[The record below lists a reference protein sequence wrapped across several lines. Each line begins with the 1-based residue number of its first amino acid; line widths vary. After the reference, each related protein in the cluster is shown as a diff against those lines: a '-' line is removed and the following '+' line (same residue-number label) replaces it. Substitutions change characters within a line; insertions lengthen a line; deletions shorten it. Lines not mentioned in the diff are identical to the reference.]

1 MIVMMM
7 MMMMM
12 MVVVMLLR
20 AFEPPGLASAFPR
33 ERLYELASAKFDSTF
48 FAISASSRVFE
59 CVHTHALAIA
69 FYNRMLDCGII
80 AVCGHEGHR
89 GTCNI
94 SISRRALWHDKYRS
108 TISVIAGSRVGSA
121 GCPAAEGCTLV
132 CDAVRCIDHTHT
144 H

>member
-1 MIVMMM
+1 MMM

-12 MVVVMLLR
+12 VVMLLR

-69 FYNRMLDCGII
+69 FYNRMHAAAMTT
-80 AVCGHEGHR
+80 AVSSLCAV
-89 GTCNI
+89 TKDI
-94 SISRRALWHDKYRS
+94 VA
-108 TISVIAGSRVGSA
+108 RVHLYLSMGFMA
-121 GCPAAEGCTLV
+121 
-132 CDAVRCIDHTHT
+132 R
-144 H
+144 